1 MRNKKIIEMIKSYQ
15 NDRGYNRAK
24 RCRFIPTCSE
34 YAKICYMNYSFI
46 KASFLATKRFLKCNP
61 FHKIAYDPVI
71 LKGDNLNL
79 EGIDLN
85 DVIIKNNKP
94 KGENND

>member
-1 MRNKKIIEMIKSYQ
+1 MRNKKIIEMINSYQ
-15 NDRGYNRAK
+15 QDRGYYRAK

-46 KASFLATKRFLKCNP
+46 KASFLSFKRFMKCNP
-61 FHKIAYDPVI
+61 FHKISYDPVP
-71 LKGDNLNL
+71 LKGDKLNL
-79 EGIDLN
+79 DGIDLN
-85 DVIIKNNKP
+85 DVKIINK